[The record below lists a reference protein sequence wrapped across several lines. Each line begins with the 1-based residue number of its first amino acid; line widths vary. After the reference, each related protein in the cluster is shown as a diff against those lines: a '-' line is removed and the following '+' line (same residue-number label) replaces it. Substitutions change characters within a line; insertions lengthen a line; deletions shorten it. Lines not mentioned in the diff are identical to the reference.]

1 MAIEKKEIKSLK
13 EKIKRLEKEKEE
25 ILQDRVKFRN
35 HFKSRLQWWIKLLGE
50 QKHPEMKWLIE
61 DEAKFL
67 NTVEQW
73 YWW

>member
-1 MAIEKKEIKSLK
+1 MSQLKEIKQLK
-13 EKIKRLEKEKEE
+13 EKIKRLEKEKDE

-35 HFKSRLQWWIKLLGE
+35 HFQKRLQWWIRLLGE
-50 QKHPEMKWLIE
+50 NKTPEMKWLIE

-67 NTVEQW
+67 NSVEHW